1 MADSRRWVAVREQS
15 RTPTAFKVEW
25 HTSLEPLRG
34 AWDELAE
41 RSRNIFATWEWTQT
55 WWSHFGRDRPLHVA
69 ACRHTDDGLAAL
81 LPLHIATTSPIRL
94 VRFVGYGPADQLG
107 PICDRD
113 DRAGT
118 AGAFRAALED
128 APFRWDAFFGEQLA
142 AEEGWSTLLGAKVLH
157 RAESP
162 GPPFRRVV
170 GRIPCLSQLEL
181 STVRW
186 PKGAKARSRTRP
198 AIPPYRGH
206 RSAAFCSRHAFLTP
220 CGKMAERLAVRN
232 RGGVPS
238 RIRRSR
244 GATRLASPLVS
255 RCGRGECCRLVRLSI
270 CRRRV
275 VLPGWPRPSLGSLLG
290 GARPAS
296 ARCPRSAQ
304 RGSLRVPVRRG
315 AEPFKYRF
323 AEDEEGLE
331 TIGLSSGVPGAVAV
345 ALAPVFKRWRPRKL
359 VGWYHGERRVPA

>member
-1 MADSRRWVAVREQS
+1 MGGGARAESD
-15 RTPTAFKVEW
+15 PTAFKVEW

-162 GPPFRRVV
+162 VLRFDGSWDEFLASRSSNFRQFV
-170 GRIPCLSQLEL
+170 GRKERKLVREHDLRYRLIVDTDQLPSAL
-181 STVRW
+181 DTLFSLHAARW
-186 PKGAKARSRTRP
+186 PNGSRFATE
-198 AIPPYRGH
+198 
-206 RSAAFCSRHAFLTP
+206 AAFHREFAGHAARRGWLRLWFLDVD
-220 CGKMAERLAVRN
+220 GESVAAWYGFRFA
-232 RGGVPS
+232 GVESYYQAGRAPAWDRFS
-238 RIRRSR
+238 V
-244 GATRLASPLVS
+244 GLV
-255 RCGRGECCRLVRLSI
+255 LQAHA
-270 CRRRV
+270 
-275 VLPGWPRPSLGSLLG
+275 
-290 GARPAS
+290 AREALNEGVFEY
-296 ARCPRSAQ
+296 RF
-304 RGSLRVPVRRG
+304 GRG